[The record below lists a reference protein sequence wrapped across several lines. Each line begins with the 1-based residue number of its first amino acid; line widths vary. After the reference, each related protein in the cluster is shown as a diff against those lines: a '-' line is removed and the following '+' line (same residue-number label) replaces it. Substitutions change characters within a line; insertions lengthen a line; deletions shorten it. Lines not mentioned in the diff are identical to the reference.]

1 VDVVPAAGHRGSS
14 HGGSADGTRSD
25 PLFPR
30 LFSLRLRPTRACT
43 YVSSQPSRAV
53 FLPAC
58 QLSSGF
64 VWLGL
69 NRAVHPLAL
78 TRALV

>member
-1 VDVVPAAGHRGSS
+1 MDVVPAAGHGGSS

-25 PLFPR
+25 PPFPR
-30 LFSLRLRPTRACT
+30 LFSLRPTRART
-43 YVSSQPSRAV
+43 YVSSQPSRAE